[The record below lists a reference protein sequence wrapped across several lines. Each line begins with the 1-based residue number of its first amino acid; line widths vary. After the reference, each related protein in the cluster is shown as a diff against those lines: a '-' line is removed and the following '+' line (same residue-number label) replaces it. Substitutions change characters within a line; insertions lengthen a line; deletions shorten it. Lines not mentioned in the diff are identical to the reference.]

1 MIEYKLSLASSGA
14 VKAPGYEDMLRFG
27 YNKNCGV
34 YRLRVTAADEWKG
47 MKLRVFWHTPEGDP
61 PASLVENGVVEVPA
75 FVTAVSGEGRITF
88 EGSDGTRTITSAD
101 MRYRVAANSGT
112 EDGTMPPLG
121 TPAWQQLV
129 GRVEEVGA
137 DARKSA
143 EQARKSMKQAESEK
157 SAAAGSAAA
166 AAKKLKELQ
175 DGIAAGDFKGEKG
188 DTGAR
193 GPQGNAGPQ
202 GPKGEKG
209 DIGSTGPT
217 GATGPQGPKGETGPQ
232 GPKGDKG
239 DTGPQ
244 GPVGATGPQGP
255 KGETGPAGKETKVDT
270 TLKVSGAAADAKATG
285 DALAGKAA
293 ASHTHNYAGSSS
305 AGGAAN
311 SANKLNKNAGSAT
324 QGVYFKDGVPVAMT
338 CTLGKSVPADAKFTD
353 TNTWRGVQDNLTSTA
368 TDQSLSANQG
378 KVLKG
383 IVDGKAASSHTHD
396 DRYYTEAEM
405 DGKLAGKSNTGH
417 THNTIKDIGDG
428 RTLSFAYSKDG
439 LGYESYSWLAGW
451 NGNELRPVHKRQFAT
466 AGHTH
471 DDRYYTESEMNT
483 KLNGKANSSHTHN
496 YAGSGSAGGTANSVN
511 GLTFAAQT
519 TDPGAGSALTTNK
532 VLIVYV

>member
-61 PASLVENGVVEVPA
+61 PASLVENGVVEVPV

-193 GPQGNAGPQ
+193 GPQGNTGPQ

-209 DIGSTGPT
+209 DI
-217 GATGPQGPKGETGPQ
+217 
-232 GPKGDKG
+232 
-239 DTGPQ
+239 GPQ

-255 KGETGPAGKETKVDT
+255 KGETGPAGKETKVDAA
-270 TLKVSGAAADAKATG
+270 LKVSGAAADAKATG

-338 CTLGKSVPADAKFTD
+338 YTLGKSVPADAKFTD

-383 IVDGKAASSHTHD
+383 LVDGKAASS
-396 DRYYTEAEM
+396 
-405 DGKLAGKSNTGH
+405 
-417 THNTIKDIGDG
+417 
-428 RTLSFAYSKDG
+428 
-439 LGYESYSWLAGW
+439 
-451 NGNELRPVHKRQFAT
+451 
-466 AGHTH
+466 HTH

-496 YAGSGSAGGTANSVN
+496 YAGSSSAGGTANSVN

>member
-61 PASLVENGVVEVPA
+61 PTSLVENGVVEVPA

-193 GPQGNAGPQ
+193 GPQGNTGPQ

-324 QGVYFKDGVPVAMT
+324 QGVYFKDGVPVAMGYT
-338 CTLGKSVPADAKFTD
+338 PPTA
-353 TNTWRGVQDNLTSTA
+353 NTWRGIQDNLTSTA

-383 IVDGKAASSHTHD
+383 LVDGKAASSHTHD
-396 DRYYTEAEM
+396 DRYYTESEM
-405 DGKLAGKSNTGH
+405 NTKLNGKANAS
-417 THNTIKDIGDG
+417 
-428 RTLSFAYSKDG
+428 
-439 LGYESYSWLAGW
+439 
-451 NGNELRPVHKRQFAT
+451 
-466 AGHTH
+466 HTH

>member
-34 YRLRVTAADEWKG
+34 YRLRVTVADEWKG
-47 MKLRVFWHTPEGDP
+47 MKLRVFWHTLEGDP

-193 GPQGNAGPQ
+193 GPQGNTGPQ

-255 KGETGPAGKETKVDT
+255 KGETGPAGKETKVDS

-293 ASHTHNYAGSSS
+293 ASHTHAAMTGATASAAGKAGFVPAPTQGAQAKYLRGDGTWQTPPDTNTTYGSMTGASSS
-305 AGGAAN
+305 A
-311 SANKLNKNAGSAT
+311 AGKA
-324 QGVYFKDGVPVAMT
+324 G
-338 CTLGKSVPADAKFTD
+338 LVPAPAKGAQAKYLRGDGTWATPPD
-353 TNTWRGVQDNLTSTA
+353 TNTTYSAATQSAAGLMSAADKKKLDGVATGANKYSLPTA
-368 TDQSLSANQG
+368 TASVLGGVKTGSNITNSGGVLSL
-378 KVLKG
+378 
-383 IVDGKAASSHTHD
+383 T
-396 DRYYTEAEM
+396 
-405 DGKLAGKSNTGH
+405 
-417 THNTIKDIGDG
+417 
-428 RTLSFAYSKDG
+428 
-439 LGYESYSWLAGW
+439 
-451 NGNELRPVHKRQFAT
+451 
-466 AGHTH
+466 
-471 DDRYYTESEMNT
+471 
-483 KLNGKANSSHTHN
+483 KANVTG
-496 YAGSGSAGGTANSVN
+496 ALGFTPTEV
-511 GLTFAAQT
+511 AAQT
-519 TDPGAGSALTTNK
+519 TDPGAGSSLATNK
-532 VLIVYV
+532 VLIVYQ

>member
-61 PASLVENGVVEVPA
+61 PASLVENSVVEVPA

-121 TPAWQQLV
+121 TPAWQHLV

-193 GPQGNAGPQ
+193 GPQGNTGPQ

-217 GATGPQGPKGETGPQ
+217 GATGPQGPKGETG
-232 GPKGDKG
+232 
-239 DTGPQ
+239 
-244 GPVGATGPQGP
+244 ALYL
-255 KGETGPAGKETKVDT
+255 GKVTVC
-270 TLKVSGAAADAKATG
+270 
-285 DALAGKAA
+285 
-293 ASHTHNYAGSSS
+293 
-305 AGGAAN
+305 
-311 SANKLNKNAGSAT
+311 KNAVSI
-324 QGVYFKDGVPVAMT
+324 KP
-338 CTLGKSVPADAKFTD
+338 P
-353 TNTWRGVQDNLTSTA
+353 
-368 TDQSLSANQG
+368 
-378 KVLKG
+378 
-383 IVDGKAASSHTHD
+383 
-396 DRYYTEAEM
+396 RY
-405 DGKLAGKSNTGH
+405 
-417 THNTIKDIGDG
+417 
-428 RTLSFAYSKDG
+428 
-439 LGYESYSWLAGW
+439 GY
-451 NGNELRPVHKRQFAT
+451 
-466 AGHTH
+466 
-471 DDRYYTESEMNT
+471 
-483 KLNGKANSSHTHN
+483 
-496 YAGSGSAGGTANSVN
+496 
-511 GLTFAAQT
+511 
-519 TDPGAGSALTTNK
+519 
-532 VLIVYV
+532 

>member
-193 GPQGNAGPQ
+193 GPQGNTGPQ

-217 GATGPQGPKGETGPQ
+217 GATGPQGPKGETGP
-232 GPKGDKG
+232 
-239 DTGPQ
+239 
-244 GPVGATGPQGP
+244 
-255 KGETGPAGKETKVDT
+255 AGKETKVDA

-383 IVDGKAASSHTHD
+383 LLDGKANAS
-396 DRYYTEAEM
+396 
-405 DGKLAGKSNTGH
+405 
-417 THNTIKDIGDG
+417 
-428 RTLSFAYSKDG
+428 
-439 LGYESYSWLAGW
+439 
-451 NGNELRPVHKRQFAT
+451 
-466 AGHTH
+466 HTH

-496 YAGSGSAGGTANSVN
+496 YAGSSSAGGTANSVN

>member
-34 YRLRVTAADEWKG
+34 YRLRVTVADEWKG
-47 MKLRVFWHTPEGDP
+47 MKLRVFWHTLEGDP

-193 GPQGNAGPQ
+193 GPQGN
-202 GPKGEKG
+202 
-209 DIGSTGPT
+209 
-217 GATGPQGPKGETGPQ
+217 
-232 GPKGDKG
+232 
-239 DTGPQ
+239 
-244 GPVGATGPQGP
+244 TGPQGP
-255 KGETGPAGKETKVDT
+255 KGETGPAGKETKVDS

-324 QGVYFKDGVPVAMT
+324 QGVYFKDGVPVAMPH
-338 CTLGKSVPADAKFTD
+338 TLGKSVPADAKFTD

-383 IVDGKAASSHTHD
+383 LVDGKAASS
-396 DRYYTEAEM
+396 
-405 DGKLAGKSNTGH
+405 
-417 THNTIKDIGDG
+417 
-428 RTLSFAYSKDG
+428 
-439 LGYESYSWLAGW
+439 
-451 NGNELRPVHKRQFAT
+451 
-466 AGHTH
+466 HTH

-519 TDPGAGSALTTNK
+519 TDPGVGSSLATNK